1 MGQRTVEDM
10 GGRRSCISFYVRIIA
25 DLGRRYVVL
34 CETGKALTASSTVAN
49 IRPAN
54 EGQPSSVRSMIER
67 E

>member
-34 CETGKALTASSTVAN
+34 CETEQSIDSILD
-49 IRPAN
+49 RC
-54 EGQPSSVRSMIER
+54 
-67 E
+67 